1 MKFINKKIILVV
13 IILMIGII
21 FLGISKPK
29 DKINLESVNLKSDKD
44 NSIFAIMLEQDDGT
58 YKEDNSNIWPTSGY
72 AYNKDMSGCIDGNG
86 NEIENSL
93 SYNTDTK
100 NVSIRTK
107 EASYC
112 YLYFSKPADNLYKL
126 CKNYNN
132 IDECIK
138 TEINNIEL
146 VNGIWNSTLEDD
158 GYRYVGTNPNNY
170 ICFGTTDKSTC
181 TGNTDLY
188 MYRIIG
194 IFEDSLGNQHLKLI
208 KSETLSPSVSG
219 SFFWAWNNSI
229 SADIDWDEST
239 LYNGLNGS
247 YFLENTTYSYMQEQ
261 TWLNKVFDWDYIAAN
276 TWEYNYDYIGTGG
289 LQYARNTPR
298 IIYLHEMNKES
309 KTSETCYV
317 GYDKTIVGCEIGEW
331 KEINAKIGLMY
342 ASDYVLAL
350 GNDIINTEVESNND
364 MFRTGWIHF
373 KNNNLHTDY
382 EYEWI
387 MTRGGQ
393 HSDNYAYNIH
403 NMGSLFSYWVMDHY
417 GTYVVRPVFY
427 LTSDIKIT
435 GGTGTIENPYIIG

>member
-1 MKFINKKIILVV
+1 
-13 IILMIGII
+13 
-21 FLGISKPK
+21 
-29 DKINLESVNLKSDKD
+29 
-44 NSIFAIMLEQDDGT
+44 
-58 YKEDNSNIWPTSGY
+58 
-72 AYNKDMSGCIDGNG
+72 
-86 NEIENSL
+86 
-93 SYNTDTK
+93 
-100 NVSIRTK
+100 
-107 EASYC
+107 
-112 YLYFSKPADNLYKL
+112 
-126 CKNYNN
+126 
-132 IDECIK
+132 
-138 TEINNIEL
+138 
-146 VNGIWNSTLEDD
+146 
-158 GYRYVGTNPNNY
+158 
-170 ICFGTTDKSTC
+170 
-181 TGNTDLY
+181 